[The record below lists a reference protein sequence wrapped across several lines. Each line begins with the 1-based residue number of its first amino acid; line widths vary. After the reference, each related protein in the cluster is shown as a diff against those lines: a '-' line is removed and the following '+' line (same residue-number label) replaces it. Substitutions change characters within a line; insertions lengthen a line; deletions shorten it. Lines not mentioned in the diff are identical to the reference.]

1 MRDKEVY
8 VLRNLSRGRG
18 VGFFEDAGFYPDFIL
33 WVLDTGTKR
42 QRIVFVE
49 SHGMLHAPAA
59 HLWERLRE
67 LAPKGCSDVEPD
79 AFIVSVTPFDDL
91 SRRYE
96 SGTWNREKFAE
107 KHILFPE
114 RNSDY
119 DYIRM
124 ILQPSEGPGG
134 PR

>member
-1 MRDKEVY
+1 MPHFGLAY
-8 VLRNLSRGRG
+8 VAKADLEYR
-18 VGFFEDAGFYPDFIL
+18 
-33 WVLDTGTKR
+33 
-42 QRIVFVE
+42 
-49 SHGMLHAPAA
+49 
-59 HLWERLRE
+59 WERLRG
-67 LAPKGCSDVEPD
+67 LAPAGCSDVELD

-124 ILQPSEGPGG
+124 ILAPSEGPGR
-134 PR
+134 PT